1 MVEQVHKDHKSPFL
15 MFGCKMDDGYGVVQ
29 MNDTHL
35 ALCIPELMKILIDVK
50 GISYMSSTAFI
61 EPLSVI
67 EFVTL
72 LLNMDTSTRSLC
84 DSDRA
89 KTENGHWLGHKEIDW
104 LDLLNKRI
112 SHFLSKKIAEIIKI
126 FNFNFMVK
134 ASSEGSE
141 HRFIVTGKYQVT
153 TKNFLLLAWDLLID
167 ALTNLF

>member
-1 MVEQVHKDHKSPFL
+1 MVEQVYKDHKSPFL

-67 EFVTL
+67 EFITL

-84 DSDRA
+84 DSDQ
-89 KTENGHWLGHKEIDW
+89 
-104 LDLLNKRI
+104 
-112 SHFLSKKIAEIIKI
+112 
-126 FNFNFMVK
+126 VK
-134 ASSEGSE
+134 V
-141 HRFIVTGKYQVT
+141 RFFVQ
-153 TKNFLLLAWDLLID
+153 
-167 ALTNLF
+167 